1 MQEIQISMREVQGKS
16 KKGLNSQHSILL
28 MFVIAHLQRVV
39 CMHNEGF
46 NLQYCYHVRELS
58 GFHILCQH
66 TQLLVTTFIP
76 TKTGK

>member
-1 MQEIQISMREVQGKS
+1 MQEIQINMREVQGKS
-16 KKGLNSQHSILL
+16 KKRLNFQNSILL
-28 MFVIAHLQRVV
+28 MFVIAHLQLVV
-39 CMHNEGF
+39 CMHNKSV
-46 NLQYCYHVRELS
+46 NLQYCYHVSELS